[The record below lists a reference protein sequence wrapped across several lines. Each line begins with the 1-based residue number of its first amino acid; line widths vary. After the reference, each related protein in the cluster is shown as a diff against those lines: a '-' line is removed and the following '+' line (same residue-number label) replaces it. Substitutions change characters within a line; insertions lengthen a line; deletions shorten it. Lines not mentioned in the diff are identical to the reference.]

1 MWRKQDESKISP
13 PPSASAA
20 SKAVAPATPAAA
32 SGPAHEASPAAG
44 HLSKGLL
51 VKGDI
56 SGGED
61 FFIGGEVHGQIR
73 IPDGKVT
80 IGPTGCVVAGV
91 EAREIVVRGK
101 VKGNLYARERVQLVP
116 SADVTGDVVAARI
129 SIDEG
134 ATLRGHVDTMR
145 EERRA
150 AQVAPIYGG
159 APASRPAGPQPKET
173 SRSA

>member
-61 FFIGGEVHGQIR
+61 FLL
-73 IPDGKVT
+73 
-80 IGPTGCVVAGV
+80 VA
-91 EAREIVVRGK
+91 RCMDR
-101 VKGNLYARERVQLVP
+101 YAFRM
-116 SADVTGDVVAARI
+116 A
-129 SIDEG
+129 
-134 ATLRGHVDTMR
+134 
-145 EERRA
+145 
-150 AQVAPIYGG
+150 
-159 APASRPAGPQPKET
+159 K
-173 SRSA
+173 